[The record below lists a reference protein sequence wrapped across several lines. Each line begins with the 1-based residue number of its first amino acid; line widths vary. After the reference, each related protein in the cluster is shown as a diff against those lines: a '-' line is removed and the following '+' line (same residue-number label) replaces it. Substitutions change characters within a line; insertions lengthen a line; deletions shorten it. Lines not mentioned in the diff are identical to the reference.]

1 MEGDDLGLKS
11 VDREVR
17 TLIKKAELVE
27 KSRVVSIVELREL
40 LALLRDWVVSVVEL
54 RELLALLRDWFVSVV
69 ELREWLK

>member
-1 MEGDDLGLKS
+1 MEGDDLGSKS

-40 LALLRDWVVSVVEL
+40 LALLRD
-54 RELLALLRDWFVSVV
+54 
-69 ELREWLK
+69 